1 MIKRNSAIDNMR
13 ILCTYLVVLG
23 HVMVFFVPGKSV
35 IPFREDEIIEYMQYA
50 LYTFHIPAFFF
61 ISGMVYHNQSQFRAF
76 FYSKVKRLLLPYVVT
91 FFVFVMPTLMYMKL
105 WRWQNLYEILWN
117 QNSRHLWFLYTLAF
131 ALIFVRMM
139 DKIPLIV
146 GFLFSI
152 FIYYYGFKVFMMPF
166 HFSGALVY
174 IYLGRLWKAEWKIP
188 LKIIFPL
195 FALSIVYLE
204 DYPLVQAFLGIQ
216 LMYTISHFIKIR
228 EQGQFDL
235 YLFHAMIIYLI
246 LYSVPQLTELPDF
259 VVLLVVFFATL
270 FLAKLLIIVKKYA
283 IKYISKIYLSSTKIH
298 FQEEAR

>member
-1 MIKRNSAIDNMR
+1 MVKRNSAIDSMR

-35 IPFREDEIIEYMQYA
+35 IPFREDEIIAYMQYV

-61 ISGMVYHNQSQFRAF
+61 ISGMVYHNQSQFRTF

-91 FFVFVMPTLMYMKL
+91 FFIFVVPTLVYMKM

-139 DKIPLIV
+139 DRVPLIV
-146 GFLFSI
+146 CFVFSI
-152 FIYYYGFKVFMMPF
+152 FIYYHGFKVFMMPF

-174 IYLGRLWKAEWKIP
+174 IYLGRLWKAEWRIP

-195 FALSIVYLE
+195 FVLGIIYLG
-204 DYPLVQAFLGIQ
+204 DYPLLQAFLGIQ
-216 LMYTISHFIKIR
+216 FMYALSHLVTVQ

-246 LYSVPQLTELPDF
+246 FYSFPQLEQLPNF
-259 VVLLVVFFATL
+259 VVLLTVFSATL
-270 FLAKLLIIVKKYA
+270 FFAKVLMIAKKYLVKC
-283 IKYISKIYLSSTKIH
+283 IQLSYPFKERLTL
-298 FQEEAR
+298 

>member
-1 MIKRNSAIDNMR
+1 MVKRNSAIDSMR

-35 IPFREDEIIEYMQYA
+35 IPFREDEIIAYMQYI

-61 ISGMVYHNQSQFRAF
+61 ISGMVYHNQSQFRMF

-91 FFVFVMPTLMYMKL
+91 FFIFVMPTLVYMKL

-131 ALIFVRMM
+131 ALIFVRMV
-139 DKIPLIV
+139 DKVPLAICFV
-146 GFLFSI
+146 FSI

-174 IYLGRLWKAEWKIP
+174 IYLGRLWKAEWRIP

-195 FALSIVYLE
+195 FILGIIYLGE
-204 DYPLVQAFLGIQ
+204 YPLLQAFLGIQ
-216 LMYTISHFIKIR
+216 FMYALSHLVKVQ

-246 LYSVPQLTELPDF
+246 FYSFPQLAQLPNF
-259 VVLLVVFFATL
+259 IVLLTVFFATL
-270 FLAKLLIIVKKYA
+270 FLAKLLMLVKKYLV
-283 IKYISKIYLSSTKIH
+283 KCLKLIYPLKGRITL
-298 FQEEAR
+298 